1 MAFPTRATHAV
12 QAEINMI
19 PLIDVMLVLLIVFM
33 VTAPLMTHSV
43 RIELPR
49 TVAPDTSQPAD
60 ALRIGFDST
69 GQLSLNGQDI
79 DETGLARKFA
89 EAASISNPPAI
100 HLYADQQ
107 TPYGPIA
114 RVMAQAARAGLSR
127 IGFEST
133 GMPDNPRPAGNQNPV

>member
-49 TVAPDTSQPAD
+49 TVAPTASQPTD
-60 ALRIGFDST
+60 ALRIGIDNK
-69 GQLSLNGQDI
+69 GLLSLNGRDI
-79 DETGLARKFA
+79 DEAELVRKFG
-89 EAASISNPPAI
+89 EAASLANPPAI